1 MCIGI
6 PLRVDAVDGL
16 VARCS
21 ARGVERTVSLLM
33 LQHETISIGDYVIA
47 NLGHAVQKVSEADAR
62 ATWALFDEIMA
73 QQASS

>member
-6 PLRVDAVDGL
+6 PLRIDALDGL
-16 VARCS
+16 VAHCS

-33 LQHETISIGDYVIA
+33 LQHETINVGDYIIA

-62 ATWALFDEIMA
+62 ITWALFDEILA
-73 QQASS
+73 RQAE